1 MLLSLFIILLGRLL
15 PSSVLRLGIT
25 FLYNFLAAN
34 SKSRVCS
41 EPPLSLR
48 FVVPRLG
55 MRQREAAQ
63 KLCLYILELCVRNV
77 YICTS
82 HINIFKS
89 VCLFPEAFAYQN
101 VAHQK
106 GKRNKIFT
114 YMYAEPKKRKN
125 KRNACRDRLNIDTI
139 WSERQP
145 KIDYSIYFPTRISCA
160 AQELVINFI
169 VMAACVKN
177 GPPLCCID

>member
-1 MLLSLFIILLGRLL
+1 MLVGNRLDGVLFLRAICRVGSFVGLPDSRANILYNVSICHRIDTDTIAGAFVCVWLISILLWWTLQGIAPEFIYYTFGSPTPILRPSFGNHIFIQFPRRKFEKQSLL
-15 PSSVLRLGIT
+15 G
-25 FLYNFLAAN
+25 A
-34 SKSRVCS
+34 
-41 EPPLSLR
+41 PLSLR

-106 GKRNKIFT
+106 GK
-114 YMYAEPKKRKN
+114 KK
-125 KRNACRDRLNIDTI
+125 
-139 WSERQP
+139 
-145 KIDYSIYFPTRISCA
+145 
-160 AQELVINFI
+160 
-169 VMAACVKN
+169 
-177 GPPLCCID
+177 